1 MTRPGIEGAFEIN
14 ARLPVAQV
22 FRPATGRPSSAE
34 GLRYRRSA
42 TLWAGVAVLIVCG
55 VAALAV
61 WLRRSPPTSG
71 APLPVRGAASAAT
84 PPDVAFVDITRQAGI
99 AFEHENGADG
109 QKLLPET
116 MGGGVVF
123 FDYDNDGRP
132 DLLFVDSRPWPWSR
146 RAGHETRS
154 RLVLYRN
161 DGGGRFH
168 DVTADAGLV
177 VDIYGKGAAA
187 ADYDNDGWVDLFVTA
202 VGANHLFRNV
212 GGRFTDVTATAGVAG
227 KADQWST
234 CAAWFDYD
242 RDGDLDLFV
251 CNYVRWS
258 KTIDL
263 QQDFRL
269 DGIGRAYGPPRT
281 FEGTF
286 AYLYRNDGGGR
297 FTDVSAS
304 AGVQVT
310 NPATGVPMAKSLG
323 VAPVDLDADGW
334 PDLVVANDTVQN
346 FVFHNERNG
355 RFTEIGARAGIAFD
369 AYGNSRSAMGIDA
382 ADFRN
387 DGSLGIA
394 IGNFANEMT
403 ALYVSQQEPLQFAD
417 EAIVAGIGPKSRGAL
432 TFGVLFFDYDLDG
445 RLDLLTANGHI
456 EAGIQK
462 VQASQHYEQPPH
474 LYWNAGATGGATFVP
489 VTSPRSGDLLRPM
502 VARGVAVADIDGDG
516 DLDVVLSSVAGPPR
530 LLRNDQQSRH
540 HWIRLALTGSRSNR
554 DAIGAIVEV
563 EISADTLR
571 RTVMPARGYLSQS
584 ELPVTIGLGDR
595 TAVDDLRVQW
605 PDGSVQTV
613 RDVAIDSTTRIIQ
626 PR

>member
-1 MTRPGIEGAFEIN
+1 MTRRGI
-14 ARLPVAQV
+14 
-22 FRPATGRPSSAE
+22 
-34 GLRYRRSA
+34 
-42 TLWAGVAVLIVCG
+42 GVAVIGLAGIGLAGLV
-55 VAALAV
+55 ALAI
-61 WLRRSPPTSG
+61 WFRPSPPTPA
-71 APLPVRGAASAAT
+71 APLPVRAGAPAIAA
-84 PPDVAFVDITRQAGI
+84 PDVTFVDITRAAGI
-99 AFEHENGADG
+99 TFEHENGADG

-123 FDYDNDGRP
+123 FDYNNDGRP
-132 DLLFVDSRPWPWSR
+132 DLLFVDSRPWPWSP
-146 RAGHETRS
+146 RAGARSRS

-161 DGGGRFH
+161 DGGGRFT
-168 DVTADAGLV
+168 DVTVDAGLA
-177 VDIYGKGAAA
+177 VDLYGMGAAA

-202 VGANHLFRNV
+202 VGTNHLFRNTGGRFVDVTANAGV
-212 GGRFTDVTATAGVAG
+212 GGR
-227 KADQWST
+227 ADQWST

-251 CNYVRWS
+251 CNYVHWS
-258 KTIDL
+258 KAIDL

-269 DGIGRAYGPPRT
+269 VGIGRAYGPPRT
-281 FEGTF
+281 FEG
-286 AYLYRNDGGGR
+286 AYPYLYRNDGGGR

-304 AGVQVT
+304 AGVQVK

-323 VAPVDLDADGW
+323 VAALDLDGDGW

-355 RFTEIGARAGIAFD
+355 RFTEIGASAGVAFD

-403 ALYVSQQEPLQFAD
+403 ALYVSQQNPLQFAD

-456 EAGIQK
+456 EEEIPK
-462 VQASQHYEQPPH
+462 VQASQQYAQPPH
-474 LYWNAGATGGATFVP
+474 LFWNAGAAGRATFVP
-489 VTSPRSGDLLRPM
+489 ATSARAADLLRPM

-516 DLDVVLSSVAGPPR
+516 DLDVVLTAVAGAPR
-530 LLRNDQQSRH
+530 LLRNDQQSGH
-540 HWIRLALTGSRSNR
+540 HWIRLALAGTHANR
-554 DAIGAIVEV
+554 DAIGSVVEV
-563 EISADTLR
+563 VTGNETLR
-571 RTVMPARGYLSQS
+571 RTVMPVRGYLSQS
-584 ELPVTIGLGDR
+584 ELPVTIGLGDHASVDKVR
-595 TAVDDLRVQW
+595 IRWADGSSQELAHVAVD
-605 PDGSVQTV
+605 
-613 RDVAIDSTTRIIQ
+613 AMTRIVQ